1 MDSISADYLKTT
13 TRRLRYYKDL
23 GDKSFAQISDAE
35 FHYRPDP
42 EANSIAVLIRHLAGN
57 MRSRWTNFL
66 TEDGEK
72 SWRDRDGEFAERP
85 ATRDELVA
93 EWEQGWSCFLGALE
107 ALAPQD
113 LAREVKIRGEALT
126 ALDAI
131 SRQLA
136 HVPYHVGQI
145 VFLARLLRKDAW
157 RSLSIQK
164 GGSAQYNSGAQV
176 KDPAKR
182 Y

>member
-1 MDSISADYLKTT
+1 MDSIAADYLKTT
-13 TRRLRYYKDL
+13 VRRLRYYKDL
-23 GDKSFAQISDAE
+23 GDKSFAQLSDDE
-35 FHYRPDP
+35 LHYRPDP
-42 EANSIAVLIRHLAGN
+42 EANSIAVLIRHLSGN
-57 MRSRWTNFL
+57 MQSRWTDFL
-66 TEDGEK
+66 AQDGEK
-72 SWRDRDGEFAERP
+72 PWRDRDGEFAARP
-85 ATRDELVA
+85 ATRAELLA
-93 EWEQGWSCFLGALE
+93 DWERGWSCFLGALE
-107 ALAPQD
+107 SLAPQD
-113 LAREVKIRGEALT
+113 LAREVRIRGEALT

-157 RSLSIQK
+157 RSLSIPK
-164 GGSAQYNSGAQV
+164 GGSAAYNSGAQV